1 MSAKAAVAWLQYRC
15 VGAVVA
21 MHRVCNG
28 DIKHEFAP
36 HDARAKGTETMTKA
50 DVLRAILAQDR
61 CHMVPCC
68 WDALS
73 AKMIGDAG
81 FSFTFMSGFA
91 VAGARLGLPDAG
103 LISYA
108 EMADQ
113 VRNICSATPI
123 PVIGDGD
130 TGYGNALNVERTV
143 AGYAQ
148 AGAASIMIEDQLA
161 PKRCGHTK
169 GKLVVDRSEAID
181 RIRAA
186 AHARDQL
193 RKSGGD
199 ILILART
206 DARAVNG
213 LEDAIWRANAFR
225 DAGADILFVE
235 APQSEAEMAR
245 VTKEAPGIHMANMV
259 EGGKTPIPQMARLH
273 DLGFNLAIF
282 PLTLFSAAMRA
293 VTEALADMKRERH
306 PADRLTSFDD
316 IKRIVGFDAYY
327 EAETRYAGARKDAA
341 E

>member
-1 MSAKAAVAWLQYRC
+1 MASKAQ
-15 VGAVVA
+15 
-21 MHRVCNG
+21 
-28 DIKHEFAP
+28 K
-36 HDARAKGTETMTKA
+36 
-50 DVLRAILAQDR
+50 LRAILSEDR

-73 AKMIGDAG
+73 AKMISEAG
-81 FSFTFMSGFA
+81 FPFTFMSGFA
-91 VAGARLGLPDAG
+91 VSAARLGLPDTG

-108 EMADQ
+108 EMAAQ
-113 VRNICSATPI
+113 VGDICAAVPI

-143 AGYAQ
+143 RGFAQ
-148 AGAASIMIEDQLA
+148 AGAACVMIEDQLA

-169 GKLVVDRSEAID
+169 GKLVVDRAEALD

-186 AHARDQL
+186 AHAREEV
-193 RKSGGD
+193 RRAGGD

-235 APQSEAEMAR
+235 APQSESEMAR

-259 EGGKTPIPQMARLH
+259 EGGKTPIPSMGRLH
-273 DLGFNLAIF
+273 ELGFNLAIF
-282 PLTLFSAAMRA
+282 PLTLLSAAMRA
-293 VTEALADMKRERH
+293 ISESLAAMKTERH
-306 PADRLTSFDD
+306 PADSLMGFDD
-316 IKRIVGFDAYY
+316 LKRIVGFDAYY
-327 EAETRYAGARKDAA
+327 EAESRYAGARKDAA